1 MYDCQQRIPFLDTN
15 SLPRRN
21 LGVIGRL
28 WVHKDPVGQF
38 IVDLRQSARRR
49 LHRYDQVLGKI
60 SIEIAGAGAALL
72 KLDRNGDGKLTPDEV
87 FGPGGPATGAPVP
100 RPGDGQPPA
109 APPGQRRPGQ
119 RGLGGLNPEEFRERL
134 KEADANKDGKIS
146 KEEAPPLL
154 KDRFDRIDTNGDGF
168 VDEAEVKQLLE
179 RMRDAGGKAPPRR
192 PGGEQPRRPDADK
205 K

>member
-60 SIEIAGAGAALL
+60 SIEIAG
-72 KLDRNGDGKLTPDEV
+72 DEV
-87 FGPGGPATGAPVP
+87 GSASFIDQHRSLEYTSDFGVAAAEAFALASPFGKGMVP
-100 RPGDGQPPA
+100 LA
-109 APPGQRRPGQ
+109 
-119 RGLGGLNPEEFRERL
+119 
-134 KEADANKDGKIS
+134 
-146 KEEAPPLL
+146 EEAPPL
-154 KDRFDRIDTNGDGF
+154 
-168 VDEAEVKQLLE
+168 
-179 RMRDAGGKAPPRR
+179 
-192 PGGEQPRRPDADK
+192 
-205 K
+205 